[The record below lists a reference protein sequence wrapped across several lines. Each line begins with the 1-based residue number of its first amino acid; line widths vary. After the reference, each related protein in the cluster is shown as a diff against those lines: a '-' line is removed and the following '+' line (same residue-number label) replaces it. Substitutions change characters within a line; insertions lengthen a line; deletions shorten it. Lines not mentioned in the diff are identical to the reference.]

1 MPGGSKSSNTNATN
15 IDTGMAKSDDT
26 TEESDD
32 DEMLPD
38 EREAVAERLERLDDE
53 DRRSLSE
60 VREALETD
68 E

>member
-1 MPGGSKSSNTNATN
+1 
-15 IDTGMAKSDDT
+15 MAKSDDT

-38 EREAVAERLERLDDE
+38 EREAVAERLESLDAE
-53 DRRSLSE
+53 ERRSLSE
-60 VREALETD
+60 VKEALETD

>member
-1 MPGGSKSSNTNATN
+1 MPNRSEGSNTNATKRC
-15 IDTGMAKSDDT
+15 TRMAKSDDT
-26 TEESDD
+26 TEESDE

-60 VREALETD
+60 VREALDTD